1 MYRLS
6 HNNRKDNK
14 MAKLEK
20 GDKFKITYYSNK
32 DQKTITRNASWN
44 EQCRE
49 WISKAGSL
57 LLTYYD
63 DDARGFRTAKGNYM
77 ISLKGGIK

>member
-1 MYRLS
+1 
-6 HNNRKDNK
+6 

-49 WISKAGSL
+49 WISKAGAL

-77 ISLKGGIK
+77 ISLKGGNE